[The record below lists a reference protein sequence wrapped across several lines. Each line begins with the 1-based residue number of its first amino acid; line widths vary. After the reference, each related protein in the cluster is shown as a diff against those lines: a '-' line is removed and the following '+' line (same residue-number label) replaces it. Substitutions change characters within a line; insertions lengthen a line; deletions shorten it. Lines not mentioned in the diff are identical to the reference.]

1 MTTDFNASESLLGV
15 RSLNPSERDG
25 FSRATRGRTSL
36 DSTVSCIV
44 CMDSAI
50 NCVLMP
56 CAHEVACA
64 RCARRL
70 QLCPVCRTAVDATM
84 KIQGPTQEQLLDAAL
99 ERARGQPG
107 SGEMPPGAGAR
118 DDVAGCVHAG
128 SVERPADTS
137 ALGSGVPARNME
149 LRPIAADDD
158 DVAANT
164 QPGAAVV
171 GDPAAAKPQQCEM
184 LCLRCA
190 MQPPN
195 CVFLPCAH
203 KVWCT
208 ECAEALP
215 PACPICNTGIAQ
227 GLKTFHKRL
236 G

>member
-1 MTTDFNASESLLGV
+1 
-15 RSLNPSERDG
+15 
-25 FSRATRGRTSL
+25 
-36 DSTVSCIV
+36 
-44 CMDSAI
+44 
-50 NCVLMP
+50 
-56 CAHEVACA
+56 
-64 RCARRL
+64 
-70 QLCPVCRTAVDATM
+70 
-84 KIQGPTQEQLLDAAL
+84 
-99 ERARGQPG
+99 
-107 SGEMPPGAGAR
+107 
-118 DDVAGCVHAG
+118 
-128 SVERPADTS
+128 
-137 ALGSGVPARNME
+137 ME

-184 LCLRCA
+184 LLRDA
-190 MQPPN
+190 AAEL
-195 CVFLPCAH
+195 CVPAVRN